1 MDKLNN
7 SKRAIKGTITKIETF
22 VEESGNHTPT
32 KLDIKLKRVQEMN
45 RKIDELKDQYY
56 DIKDISVN
64 RNYNSVHNHENA
76 ISQTN
81 SKLKL
86 EIKLPEI
93 PLPVFRGRYDEWPSF
108 KSQFDNIISNNND
121 LSESQKLYYLKASL
135 QGDAKLLEAVDDS
148 FESLI
153 TALKTRFENKRL
165 LTETHI
171 NAILEIEKLT
181 SESARDIR
189 TMTDILSKN
198 IRALKLLGFERNNL
212 SDLILLNIIL
222 KKIDRETRKQ
232 FEQSIDSNQIPE
244 LDTFIMFLEKRSQTI
259 DSINRSAPITH
270 KPKQVPFHK
279 GKIFLNS
286 NDSSNSCAIC
296 KLPHLTYKCSAYQ
309 NMKVSDRFNQIKR
322 LNLCINCLKEHHK
335 IKDCKSKNSCSVCK
349 KRHHT
354 SLHIFEAIPLPLS
367 TTLAN
372 ELTPLPDMQG
382 STTPDHSYT
391 FSNCVGEK
399 KNILLPTAMVY
410 LRGAED
416 QLFPCKVILGSHLSF
431 IRQRLANKLPLKK
444 EKINASISGLGE
456 ITLRVKQKVNTVIQN
471 KNGDFSTPLE
481 LLIVPYITTTSI
493 HRMDATKVK
502 IPSNIDL
509 ADKDFGIP
517 GEIDMLIGC
526 ELFFELLR
534 PNKFRSPCEKWLF
547 QEIVFGY
554 IVVGSFDKFE
564 EKSYCGLAIN
574 AKINSDSL
582 NQQLQ
587 AFCEMEKVD
596 ESSSKHSLEHSLEE
610 EICETQYQNTHYR
623 TEEGRY
629 VVQLPLKKIHTV

>member
-1 MDKLNN
+1 M
-7 SKRAIKGTITKIETF
+7 T
-22 VEESGNHTPT
+22 
-32 KLDIKLKRVQEMN
+32 
-45 RKIDELKDQYY
+45 
-56 DIKDISVN
+56 
-64 RNYNSVHNHENA
+64 
-76 ISQTN
+76 
-81 SKLKL
+81 
-86 EIKLPEI
+86 
-93 PLPVFRGRYDEWPSF
+93 
-108 KSQFDNIISNNND
+108 
-121 LSESQKLYYLKASL
+121 SESQKLYYLKASL

-189 TMTDILSKN
+189 TMADILSKN

-212 SDLILLNIIL
+212 SDLILLNIL

-244 LDTFIMFLEKRSQTI
+244 LDTFMFLEKRSQTI

-296 KLPHLTYKCSAYQ
+296 KLPHLIYKCSAYH
-309 NMKVSDRFNQIKR
+309 NMKVSDRFKQIKR

-354 SLHIFEAIPLPLS
+354 SLHIFEAIPLPFS

-372 ELTPLPDMQG
+372 ELTPLPNMQG

-399 KNILLPTAMVY
+399 KNISLPTAMVY
-410 LRGAED
+410 LRRAEG
-416 QLFPCKVILGSHLSF
+416 QFFPCKAILDSGSHLSF

-444 EKINASISGLGE
+444 
-456 ITLRVKQKVNTVIQN
+456 
-471 KNGDFSTPLE
+471 
-481 LLIVPYITTTSI
+481 
-493 HRMDATKVK
+493 
-502 IPSNIDL
+502 
-509 ADKDFGIP
+509 
-517 GEIDMLIGC
+517 
-526 ELFFELLR
+526 
-534 PNKFRSPCEKWLF
+534 
-547 QEIVFGY
+547 
-554 IVVGSFDKFE
+554 
-564 EKSYCGLAIN
+564 
-574 AKINSDSL
+574 
-582 NQQLQ
+582 
-587 AFCEMEKVD
+587 
-596 ESSSKHSLEHSLEE
+596 
-610 EICETQYQNTHYR
+610 
-623 TEEGRY
+623 
-629 VVQLPLKKIHTV
+629 